1 MTKGRMREFYQC
13 DIDIAG
19 AYDAMIPDAE
29 IIRIVNEVFDSLG
42 WEKYTVSS
50 SLHASKPDH
59 I

>member
-29 IIRIVNEVFDSLG
+29 ILRIINEVFDSLG
-42 WEKYTVSS
+42 WEKYTVRIGNM
-50 SLHASKPDH
+50 PRQ
-59 I
+59 